1 MDATDPTT
9 KGSDSS
15 KKVSTVNETSEM
27 PSGSANST
35 ARYYLI
41 PCSRPPRKFNK
52 RHDLCDT
59 EFNEY
64 VEMHAG
70 EDYKTPVLMA
80 NSVLLE
86 IFGENWEEFLK
97 SKGAIVED
105 HKDLPACQGGWTER
119 NKM

>member
-1 MDATDPTT
+1 MDAKDPTT

-15 KKVSTVNETSEM
+15 KEVSTVNETSEM

-35 ARYYLI
+35 ARYYMI
-41 PCSRPPRKFNK
+41 PSPRPPRKLKK
-52 RHDLCDT
+52 RHDMS
-59 EFNEY
+59 EAEYNEY

-70 EDYKTPVLMA
+70 EDYKSPVLMA
-80 NSVLLE
+80 NSVLQE

-105 HKDLPACQGGWTER
+105 HKDLPACQRGVDG
-119 NKM
+119 KK